1 MRPNPGVLI
10 SSRSLSVRSMNSTN
24 CLESFVSLTRL
35 LCVVGFMNDFPF
47 CAKLGYI
54 NESAKSSLHCLTL
67 YPAASHETSIVIPCN
82 RYICICRLQ
91 GITILVLMKDRWKEI
106 QMEPRH
112 PFFRAKAI
120 QEYLQRPEEDIL
132 PRFFFPYI
140 TTLSSLLLSLL
151 VLVGLLVWRGEVPFF
166 IPGSG
171 VVLTQDP
178 EHILRNNEMGIVL
191 FLPEKYISQL

>member
-1 MRPNPGVLI
+1 
-10 SSRSLSVRSMNSTN
+10 
-24 CLESFVSLTRL
+24 
-35 LCVVGFMNDFPF
+35 
-47 CAKLGYI
+47 
-54 NESAKSSLHCLTL
+54 
-67 YPAASHETSIVIPCN
+67 
-82 RYICICRLQ
+82 
-91 GITILVLMKDRWKEI
+91 
-106 QMEPRH
+106 
-112 PFFRAKAI
+112 
-120 QEYLQRPEEDIL
+120 QRPEEDIL

-191 FLPEKYISQL
+191 FLPEKYISQLRPGEDAELRVEPAGQQFVGTIKYAKLVGPDEARKWYMLNGGAAYSFPQSSGVAMLLPVATRALHLKTGDLVSGQVHIGSQSILSFCLGLQ